1 MGEIIL
7 IVLGLYLLFQIIMG
21 YRRGFLKSLLK
32 LAAWILTFTIA
43 YYGADYVKQIVLQ
56 YVPEIQGNVLSDQI
70 AYIIAFVL
78 TAIVVRMIF
87 SFILH
92 FVDKV
97 NNLPGIGFVNK
108 AAGGVLG
115 LAKGLLVIAFLL
127 FFISMMPMIGL
138 TEEYN
143 QLVSGNETVY
153 YLVQN
158 NPFRIM
164 IQNQINL

>member
-7 IVLGLYLLFQIIMG
+7 IVLGLYLLFQIIIG

-32 LAAWILTFTIA
+32 LAAWILTFSIA

-56 YVPEIQGNVLSDQI
+56 YVPEIQGNILSDQI
-70 AYIIAFVL
+70 AYIIAFVF
-78 TAIVVRMIF
+78 TAIVVRIIF

-92 FVDKV
+92 FVNKV